1 MSKEILLDFNT
12 IFWITIDLKK
22 NYGYVTR
29 LKSRIYKAVIN
40 GTHDKVHNLQI
51 KLFYSL
57 SAKLLAMDQILKKK
71 ICLLRYMSDLE
82 KLFFIQKIN
91 KIDTFAFEFDDGF
104 FCLFAYKE
112 IVYKELNTIVE
123 DIDKI
128 LLTFILE
135 PQWIFYYQYNK
146 INFFN
151 MLHPRDLLK
160 LFQIDLINLSIKR
173 IYFIKINYKD
183 FIYQISHDSC
193 LARIRL
199 KKSMYLKLKTILL
212 KNLLIKFF
220 LQFKNKIFFTSNC
233 LKQFPLEIC
242 ILRILI
248 YCFCLETYLITKSYN
263 PVCNLLHVHQYNITI
278 YHCGLELL
286 ICNYNYNLLK
296 FWFNLF
302 LQLIYSNIG
311 KNKKLL
317 FKTTTNMYHGL
328 DFCGYS
334 ILFDKNKIVYSLP
347 SKLSQFILLSQI
359 KQTIDNLR
367 SDSAT
372 SLIKSLN
379 PLLENWANYF
389 KSTNAFK
396 IFILIDYFIYLKLW
410 VWICKNHTNLPYQKI
425 KIKYFQVINNY
436 FIVKKYHGWIFNSI
450 DVKSKNTKLI
460 FLIKLTW
467 FISSSYMY

>member
-1 MSKEILLDFNT
+1 MSKEIQLDFNT
-12 IFWITIDLKK
+12 IFWITINLKK
-22 NYGYVTR
+22 NYSYVTR
-29 LKSRIYKAVIN
+29 LKSRIYKAIIN
-40 GTHDKVHNLQI
+40 GTHDKVQNLQI

-71 ICLLRYMSDLE
+71 FCLLQYMSDLE

-91 KIDTFAFEFDDGF
+91 KIGTFALEFEDRF

-112 IVYKELNTIVE
+112 IVGKELNTVVE

-128 LLTFILE
+128 LLSFVLE
-135 PQWIFYYQYNK
+135 PQWIFHYQYNK
-146 INFFN
+146 INFLN
-151 MLHPRDLLK
+151 LLHPQDLFK
-160 LFQIDLINLSIKR
+160 LFQMDLINLSIKR
-173 IYFIKINYKD
+173 IYFININYKD
-183 FIYQISHDSC
+183 FIYQIPHDSF

-212 KNLLIKFF
+212 KNLLIKFS
-220 LQFKNKIFFTSNC
+220 LQFKNEIFFTPNC
-233 LKQFPLEIC
+233 LEQFPLEIC

-248 YCFCLETYLITKSYN
+248 YCFCLETYLLTKSYN
-263 PVCNLLHVHQYNITI
+263 PVCNFFNFYQYNITM

-286 ICNYNYNLLK
+286 ICNYNYNVLK

-317 FKTTTNMYHGL
+317 FKTTTKMYDSL

-334 ILFDKNKIVYSLP
+334 ILFDKNKIIYSLP

-359 KQTIDNLR
+359 KQILNNLR
-367 SDSAT
+367 GNSAI

-379 PLLENWANYF
+379 PLLENWASYF

-396 IFILIDYFIYLKLW
+396 IFTLIDYLIYLKLW
-410 VWICKNHTNLPYQKI
+410 VWICKNHTNWPYQKI

-436 FIVKKYHGWIFNSI
+436 FIVNKYHGWIFNSI
-450 DVKSKNTKLI
+450 DAKSKNTKYI

-467 FISSSYMY
+467 FISSSYIF

>member
-151 MLHPRDLLK
+151 
-160 LFQIDLINLSIKR
+160 
-173 IYFIKINYKD
+173 
-183 FIYQISHDSC
+183 
-193 LARIRL
+193 
-199 KKSMYLKLKTILL
+199 KK
-212 KNLLIKFF
+212 N
-220 LQFKNKIFFTSNC
+220 
-233 LKQFPLEIC
+233 
-242 ILRILI
+242 
-248 YCFCLETYLITKSYN
+248 
-263 PVCNLLHVHQYNITI
+263 
-278 YHCGLELL
+278 
-286 ICNYNYNLLK
+286 
-296 FWFNLF
+296 
-302 LQLIYSNIG
+302 
-311 KNKKLL
+311 
-317 FKTTTNMYHGL
+317 
-328 DFCGYS
+328 
-334 ILFDKNKIVYSLP
+334 
-347 SKLSQFILLSQI
+347 
-359 KQTIDNLR
+359 
-367 SDSAT
+367 
-372 SLIKSLN
+372 
-379 PLLENWANYF
+379 
-389 KSTNAFK
+389 
-396 IFILIDYFIYLKLW
+396 
-410 VWICKNHTNLPYQKI
+410 
-425 KIKYFQVINNY
+425 
-436 FIVKKYHGWIFNSI
+436 
-450 DVKSKNTKLI
+450 
-460 FLIKLTW
+460 
-467 FISSSYMY
+467 